1 MMLEGIILQSGD
13 ASTSGSLEERKKDRL
28 TVNGIYYQEY
38 KQYRVSIMTSHGE

>member
-13 ASTSGSLEERKKDRL
+13 ASTSGSLEERKKDLL